1 MIDKVRC
8 SDGFMSNPSLCACE
22 CDKSCD
28 VGEYFDCIICKYRER
43 LIDKLVE
50 KCDEDIDGNEMV

>member
-1 MIDKVRC
+1 
-8 SDGFMSNPSLCACE
+8 MSNPSLCACE